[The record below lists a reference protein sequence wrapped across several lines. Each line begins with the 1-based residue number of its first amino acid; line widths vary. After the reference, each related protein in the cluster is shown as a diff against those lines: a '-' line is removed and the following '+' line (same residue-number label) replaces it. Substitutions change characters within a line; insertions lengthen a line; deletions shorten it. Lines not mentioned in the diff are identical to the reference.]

1 MKHPLNTAKDL
12 DQFFPPAHCV
22 LDQDIPPT
30 LIYSGTQNGTGET
43 LCQLNVA
50 RGRSNDSANGM
61 SSFTRRYHAGT
72 GTGDKADRAEDFVA
86 SRYPVVCCTMALGL
100 GQNWK
105 LVRRVIVM
113 GRMDPAT
120 VVQMFG
126 RCGRDGRPGV
136 GILFVEEKRG
146 GAGSKNDPKEFGD
159 PTNMTDDKR
168 MDALAVTP
176 VCLRVA
182 LAVDN
187 YVGYIPV
194 SFDDVEYIKEKQRQ
208 MALGFA
214 PCLCSNC
221 EPDLAEQFLQAQH
234 QATKDNMS
242 DLITNLDSLV
252 FNHDT
257 CCPPIEARPNLKI
270 IMTCPTKD
278 PIRDMHIMKDLVS
291 CLVEAFEVLYQ
302 QANTDGEFEIPPEM
316 VFNIEDH
323 AWPIAKNADII
334 SQGVSLRGILGSQS
348 IKVMFDCLLECIKD
362 WEQSDLYALHQS
374 EIIEASRLRLAFAT
388 KKLEPPKP
396 KPPPKPKRT
405 AKAAEL
411 EGDIVVD
418 QSGPSAPKKSKAVR
432 ASRTK
437 RTVQISKRSKHNLKL
452 RRLQQSNRTPVN
464 QSNETFATPQIVFSK
479 TAGVQSLLTHDTR
492 PHSASRTPLVPKI
505 MNDNQNN
512 IRYTN
517 MTPAQPDSFTSHNL
531 QNTNLLFTTPHMSS
545 DARLQRYDQNHNPPP
560 TNVNQKNTNFLF
572 TTPHMPSDANLQR
585 FDQNHNPPPTNV
597 NHKNTKF
604 LFTTPRASSDAHLEQ
619 FERNYNPPPTNVTQ
633 NNIRHSIFTLNNPP
647 NAMFEHHHSNYIPPH
662 INLSQTNSTQN
673 TLRIPEFTSNRP
685 PVAYSKAP
693 PEQFLPVPT
702 QEKVRYTEFTP
713 TRPKI
718 SSSGAQVERSYQNRF
733 TSLETNQNQIPLPI
747 FKQNHLRSTHKQLTP
762 PIFNQVHLPS
772 NQSQSTPHIISQ
784 DHLQTNQ
791 STPSSFNQNHLASTT
806 QLSQNNSRYLDNPP
820 TRPMLYSS
828 RAQVDLSGHKPISNI
843 NLNEYQN
850 QPPVINTNKITT
862 PASTFQNHMTYQDY
876 QHLVENANN
885 SNGSELNYTRYTST
899 NQ

>member
-22 LDQDIPPT
+22 LDQDISPT

-146 GAGSKNDPKEFGD
+146 GAGSKNNPKEFGD

-242 DLITNLDSLV
+242 DLITNSDSLV

-291 CLVEAFEVLYQ
+291 RLVEAFEVLYQ

-348 IKVMFDCLLECIKD
+348 IKGMFDCLLECIKD

-545 DARLQRYDQNHNPPP
+545 DARLQRIKIIIHHPQMLIKRIP
-560 TNVNQKNTNFLF
+560 TFCLLHLTCLQTLIFNDSIKIIIHHLQ
-572 TTPHMPSDANLQR
+572 MSIIRIPSFSL
-585 FDQNHNPPPTNV
+585 
-597 NHKNTKF
+597 
-604 LFTTPRASSDAHLEQ
+604 LHLERLQ
-619 FERNYNPPPTNVTQ
+619 TL
-633 NNIRHSIFTLNNPP
+633 ILNN
-647 NAMFEHHHSNYIPPH
+647 
-662 INLSQTNSTQN
+662 LS
-673 TLRIPEFTSNRP
+673 E
-685 PVAYSKAP
+685 
-693 PEQFLPVPT
+693 
-702 QEKVRYTEFTP
+702 
-713 TRPKI
+713 
-718 SSSGAQVERSYQNRF
+718 
-733 TSLETNQNQIPLPI
+733 
-747 FKQNHLRSTHKQLTP
+747 
-762 PIFNQVHLPS
+762 
-772 NQSQSTPHIISQ
+772 IIIH
-784 DHLQTNQ
+784 HLQMSLKTI
-791 STPSSFNQNHLASTT
+791 S
-806 QLSQNNSRYLDNPP
+806 D
-820 TRPMLYSS
+820 TRFS
-828 RAQVDLSGHKPISNI
+828 H
-843 NLNEYQN
+843 
-850 QPPVINTNKITT
+850 
-862 PASTFQNHMTYQDY
+862 
-876 QHLVENANN
+876 
-885 SNGSELNYTRYTST
+885 
-899 NQ
+899 